1 MKTDDLVTMLATGV
15 EAVDPRAAVRR
26 YAGAVGAGVLAATVL
41 MAVWLGINPHL
52 LRDASMPMGW
62 AKFAFVAGL
71 FMSALRATLRLAR
84 PGVSLTGMPAALAA
98 PVLGM
103 WTLAAV
109 ALGGTERTRWL
120 ELVLG
125 QTAVTCPFL
134 IALLATPV
142 FLGGLWT
149 LRGLAPTRLRLAGA
163 SVGLLAGAA
172 GACVYAIHCP
182 ELAAPFL
189 GTWYVL
195 GMAIPTA
202 LGTLLGPRV
211 LRW

>member
-15 EAVDPRAAVRR
+15 DAVDPRAAVRR
-26 YAGAVGAGVLAATVL
+26 YAGAVGAGVMAAAGL
-41 MAVWLGINPHL
+41 MAVLLGVNPHL
-52 LRDASMPMGW
+52 LQDVSVPMGW
-62 AKFAFVAGL
+62 AKFAFVAAL
-71 FMSALRATLRLAR
+71 LMSALRATLRLAR
-84 PGVSLTGMPAALAA
+84 PGASLAGMPAALAA

-103 WTLAAV
+103 WLLAAM
-109 ALGGTERTRWL
+109 ALVGTDRTRWP

-125 QTAVTCPFL
+125 QTAATCPFL

-142 FLGGLWT
+142 FLGGLWA

-182 ELAAPFL
+182 ELAASFL

-195 GMAIPTA
+195 GIAIPTV
-202 LGTLLGPRV
+202 LGALLGPRL

>member
-1 MKTDDLVTMLATGV
+1 
-15 EAVDPRAAVRR
+15 
-26 YAGAVGAGVLAATVL
+26 
-41 MAVWLGINPHL
+41 
-52 LRDASMPMGW
+52 
-62 AKFAFVAGL
+62 
-71 FMSALRATLRLAR
+71 
-84 PGVSLTGMPAALAA
+84 
-98 PVLGM
+98 M

-109 ALGGTERTRWL
+109 ALGSTERTRWL
-120 ELVLG
+120 ALVLG
-125 QTAVTCPFL
+125 QTAAACPFL

-142 FLGGLWT
+142 FLGGLWA

-163 SVGLLAGAA
+163 SVGLLAGAT

-195 GMAIPTA
+195 GIAIPTA
-202 LGTLLGPRV
+202 LGALLGPRV

>member
-1 MKTDDLVTMLATGV
+1 MKTEDFVTMLATGV

-26 YAGAVGAGVLAATVL
+26 YAGAVGAGVLGGRGPHGRAARGQRQS
-41 MAVWLGINPHL
+41 A
-52 LRDASMPMGW
+52 RDASVPMGW

-71 FMSALRATLRLAR
+71 FVVRCARRCAWAGRARRWPGCRRRSPHRCWGCGSSPPSRSSARTGRDGWSSCSAR
-84 PGVSLTGMPAALAA
+84 RPP
-98 PVLGM
+98 PVPSSSRCSPPQSSSAGSGRM
-103 WTLAAV
+103 
-109 ALGGTERTRWL
+109 
-120 ELVLG
+120 
-125 QTAVTCPFL
+125 Q
-134 IALLATPV
+134 
-142 FLGGLWT
+142 
-149 LRGLAPTRLRLAGA
+149 GLAPTRLRLAGA

-172 GACVYAIHCP
+172 GACVYAFHCP

-202 LGTLLGPRV
+202 LGALLGPRV

>member
-1 MKTDDLVTMLATGV
+1 MQTEDLVAILATRV
-15 EAVDPRAAVRR
+15 NAVDPRAAVRR
-26 YAGAVGAGVLAATVL
+26 YAGAVVAGVLVAAGL
-41 MAVWLGINPHL
+41 MAALLGINAKL
-52 LRDASMPMGW
+52 AWTLAVPMGW
-62 AKFAFVAGL
+62 IKFAFVGWL
-71 FMSALRATLRLAR
+71 FVGALRTTLRLGR
-84 PGVSLTGMPAALAA
+84 PGISVAGMPGALVA

-103 WTLAAV
+103 WILAAV
-109 ALGGTERTRWL
+109 VLGGTPPTRWR

-125 QTAVTCPFL
+125 QTAAVCPFL
-134 IALLATPV
+134 ITLLAAPV
-142 FLGGLWT
+142 FFGGLWA

-163 SVGLLAGAA
+163 SAGLLAGAA
-172 GACVYAIHCP
+172 GACVYALHCP

-202 LGTLLGPRV
+202 LGALIGPRV